1 METKFL
7 KQSKINFSKEVNN
20 YYPEI
25 LTDEALNFLTA
36 LHEKFNKERLSLL
49 ESRNST
55 KGF

>member
-36 LHEKFNKERLSLL
+36 LHENLIKKDYRY
-49 ESRNST
+49 
-55 KGF
+55 

>member
-25 LTDEALNFLTA
+25 LTDEAF
-36 LHEKFNKERLSLL
+36 SLMPF
-49 ESRNST
+49 T
-55 KGF
+55 KI

>member
-25 LTDEALNFLTA
+25 LTDEALNFL
-36 LHEKFNKERLSLL
+36 LPFMKNLIKKDYRY
-49 ESRNST
+49 
-55 KGF
+55 